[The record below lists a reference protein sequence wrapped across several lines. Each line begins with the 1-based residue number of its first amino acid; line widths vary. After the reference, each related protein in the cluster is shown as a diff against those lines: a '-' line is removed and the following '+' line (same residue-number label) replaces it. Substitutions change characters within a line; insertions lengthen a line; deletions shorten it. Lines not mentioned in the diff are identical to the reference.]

1 VYGIW
6 LGGLARKW
14 VAGKELSMSIMSPS
28 RGGRLLGQRAAVQ
41 RRRGL
46 IDGEGTCA
54 VWRETL
60 RLRALG
66 EGFTGV

>member
-1 VYGIW
+1 
-6 LGGLARKW
+6 
-14 VAGKELSMSIMSPS
+14 M
-28 RGGRLLGQRAAVQ
+28 LGQRAAVQ

-60 RLRALG
+60 RLRVLG
-66 EGFTGV
+66 ERFTGV